1 MDNLPPNFG
10 DSATFFVKS
19 WANASNWR
27 HDVITLIFE
36 VTAHVGDAGH
46 RTPSVYQV
54 SNIWRIFRLSINRPT
69 DLDLWPFDLLTPKWG
84 HSHPCYELPAVNFQ
98 LATPFRSRRRVRHG
112 TDRQTDRQRSSLHNA
127 PTLGGGG
134 RGQNNNN
141 NNVKSS
147 RFNNAMRWRTLPS
160 VHYHKLETKSIFP
173 RQTMHTGR
181 M

>member
-1 MDNLPPNFG
+1 MSVMRVIVLHPCTKFRIYG
-10 DSATFFVKS
+10 AFSVSAL
-19 WANASNWR
+19 
-27 HDVITLIFE
+27 IGLLTLI
-36 VTAHVGDAGH
+36 
-46 RTPSVYQV
+46 
-54 SNIWRIFRLSINRPT
+54 
-69 DLDLWPFDLLTPKWG
+69 FDLLTPKWG

-147 RFNNAMRWRTLPS
+147 RFNNAMR
-160 VHYHKLETKSIFP
+160 
-173 RQTMHTGR
+173 
-181 M
+181 